1 MGRSVVK
8 QLVGVA
14 IGAAFWAAALLL
26 PYTPQARAQALPLP
40 GGQIIVGSG
49 VSAMVREAV
58 MADGTLDQE
67 LECLALNVY
76 FEARGEPMTGKYA
89 VAAVTLNRV
98 VNPNFPGSICQVV
111 HQGAGLG
118 RSACQFSWV
127 CDRYSDR
134 PRDANAWE
142 LAKQVAYNALV
153 LDRPDPT
160 DGALYFHA
168 SWVRPNWSR
177 TMVKVGRIGGHVFY
191 RQRGPAT
198 TEIAEVVESDY

>member
-8 QLVGVA
+8 QLVGAA
-14 IGAAFWAAALLL
+14 IGAVLWAAALLL
-26 PYTPQARAQALPLP
+26 PVTPQARAQAMPP
-40 GGQIIVGSG
+40 AGDQVIAGSG
-49 VSAMVREAV
+49 VAAMVREAV
-58 MADGTLDQE
+58 MADGTLDRE
-67 LECLALNVY
+67 LECLARNVY

-111 HQGAGLG
+111 YQGAGSG
-118 RSACQFSWV
+118 RYGCQFSWV
-127 CDRYSDR
+127 CDQYSDR
-134 PRDANAWE
+134 PRDAQAWE

-168 SWVRPNWSR
+168 SWVRPTWSR

-198 TEIAEVVESDY
+198 TEIAEVAGADF